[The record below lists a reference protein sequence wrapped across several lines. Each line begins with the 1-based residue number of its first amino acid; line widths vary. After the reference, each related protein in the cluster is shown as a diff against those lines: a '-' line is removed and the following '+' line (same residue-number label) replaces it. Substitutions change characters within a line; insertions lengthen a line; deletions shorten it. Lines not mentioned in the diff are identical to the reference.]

1 MREINDETRRIA
13 AELVLPPD
21 GVAAT
26 IALLDDSNTL
36 PFIARYRKERT
47 GGLDEEQ
54 LRAIVGAL
62 ATLRALEA
70 RRAAIIAALTEAET
84 LTPALAAALAAA
96 MTRTALED
104 IYAPHRPKRRTRA
117 GMARERGLGPLAD
130 LIRRQSPG
138 GPDAA
143 TLARPFVG
151 EGVPTTEE
159 ALAGARDI
167 VAEVISEGPEVRR
180 LTRARAW
187 RYGTLRAERIAKAED
202 GRGVFETYYA
212 FAAPVA
218 RIRPYQTLAIGRGEA
233 EKVLRVALDVPEAD
247 WRAAIGTAFRPEPR
261 SPLAGQLA
269 LAIDDA
275 AARLLLPAIE
285 RDLRG
290 ALRETA
296 ETHAIATFAANL
308 RGLLTVTP
316 LAGQTILGLDPG
328 FRTGCKVAVVDPTGK
343 LLDTATV
350 YPHEPQRRAEE
361 TLRLLADL
369 VARHRITLV
378 AIGNGTASR
387 ETEALVAELIR
398 RAGGGLRYLLVSEAG
413 ASVYSASSLARAE
426 LPELDVSLRGAVSI
440 ARRAQDPLPE
450 LIKIDPRAIGV
461 GLYQHDV
468 DGPELATA
476 LDATVESV
484 VNAVGVELNTASPA
498 LLAHVAGIGPKLAAR
513 IVEYRD
519 EHGPFRNRAGLRKVS
534 GLGPRAFE
542 QAAGFLRM
550 RDGDTPLDASAIH
563 PESYG
568 VATALLK
575 RAGLTVATP
584 PAARR
589 AALDATLSQTP
600 LTTLAAEL
608 GTGEPTLRDI
618 QEQLLRPGRDPRAE
632 SPPPVL
638 RSDVLSLSD
647 LKPGLRLT
655 GTVRNVVDFGAFVDI
670 GVKQDG
676 LLHRSQLPRG
686 VTVRV
691 GDVLPVAILRI
702 EAERGRIALA
712 WPDGEGVAPD
722 SA

>member
-1 MREINDETRRIA
+1 M
-13 AELVLPPD
+13 
-21 GVAAT
+21 
-26 IALLDDSNTL
+26 
-36 PFIARYRKERT
+36 
-47 GGLDEEQ
+47 
-54 LRAIVGAL
+54 
-62 ATLRALEA
+62 
-70 RRAAIIAALTEAET
+70 
-84 LTPALAAALAAA
+84 
-96 MTRTALED
+96 
-104 IYAPHRPKRRTRA
+104 
-117 GMARERGLGPLAD
+117 
-130 LIRRQSPG
+130 
-138 GPDAA
+138 
-143 TLARPFVG
+143 
-151 EGVPTTEE
+151 
-159 ALAGARDI
+159 
-167 VAEVISEGPEVRR
+167 
-180 LTRARAW
+180 
-187 RYGTLRAERIAKAED
+187 
-202 GRGVFETYYA
+202 
-212 FAAPVA
+212 
-218 RIRPYQTLAIGRGEA
+218 
-233 EKVLRVALDVPEAD
+233 
-247 WRAAIGTAFRPEPR
+247 
-261 SPLAGQLA
+261 
-269 LAIDDA
+269 
-275 AARLLLPAIE
+275 
-285 RDLRG
+285 
-290 ALRETA
+290 
-296 ETHAIATFAANL
+296 
-308 RGLLTVTP
+308 
-316 LAGQTILGLDPG
+316 
-328 FRTGCKVAVVDPTGK
+328 
-343 LLDTATV
+343 
-350 YPHEPQRRAEE
+350 
-361 TLRLLADL
+361 
-369 VARHRITLV
+369 
-378 AIGNGTASR
+378 
-387 ETEALVAELIR
+387 
-398 RAGGGLRYLLVSEAG
+398 
-413 ASVYSASSLARAE
+413 
-426 LPELDVSLRGAVSI
+426 
-440 ARRAQDPLPE
+440 
-450 LIKIDPRAIGV
+450 
-461 GLYQHDV
+461 
-468 DGPELATA
+468 
-476 LDATVESV
+476 
-484 VNAVGVELNTASPA
+484 ELNTASPA